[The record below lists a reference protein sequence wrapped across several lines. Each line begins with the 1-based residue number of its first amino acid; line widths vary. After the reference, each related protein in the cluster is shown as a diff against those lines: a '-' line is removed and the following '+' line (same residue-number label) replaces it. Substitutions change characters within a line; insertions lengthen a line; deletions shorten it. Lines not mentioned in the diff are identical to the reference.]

1 LLSTLPKLADR
12 RFILGFFLPSLL
24 FVLALMWVLGG
35 GNARDQLWGQLMAK
49 EPLNAAY
56 LILATWVLAVLL
68 LALNDVLY
76 RIYSGQ
82 FPPLSWAT
90 RSRQRAQQA
99 RQALAARVETLHR
112 QWSQHGVLSTDDRRE
127 YNDKRRQLFLSYPR
141 NTDRVLATRFGNAFR
156 AFQDYS
162 NTVYGADAVAV
173 WPRLIAVLPRDVLE
187 KIEDARCQVDFFLNT
202 GYLALVVGAVA
213 IVRLVAHFDLPSALY
228 VAAAIAVARAAYA
241 LSIDHVM
248 AWGELVRSAFDGYL
262 PALATLLGFT
272 LPATRKARRQ
282 FWRDF
287 SNTASFGAD
296 PDGNVR
302 FAPEYWDRAPK

>member
-1 LLSTLPKLADR
+1 MLSTLPKLADR

-35 GNARDQLWGQLMAK
+35 GNARDQLWAQLVAK

-56 LILATWVLAVLL
+56 LILLTWVLAVLL
-68 LALNDVLY
+68 LALNDLLY

-90 RSRQRAQQA
+90 RSRQKAREA
-99 RQALAARVETLHR
+99 RQTLVARVETLHR
-112 QWSQHGVLSTDDRRE
+112 QWSQHGVLSADARKE
-127 YNDKRRQLFLSYPR
+127 YNDKRRQLFLGYPR
-141 NTDRVLATRFGNAFR
+141 NADRVLATRFGNTFR

-173 WPRLIAVLPRDVLE
+173 WPRLTAVLPRDVLE

-202 GYLALVVGAVA
+202 GYLALIVSAVS
-213 IVRLVAHFDLPSALY
+213 IVRLVTHFDAPSALY
-228 VAAAIAVARAAYA
+228 AAAAIAIARGAYV
-241 LSIDHVM
+241 LSIEHVV
-248 AWGELVRSAFDGYL
+248 AWGEMVRTAFDCYL
-262 PALATLLGFT
+262 PALATLLGFN

-302 FAPEYWDRAPK
+302 FAPEYWDRASK